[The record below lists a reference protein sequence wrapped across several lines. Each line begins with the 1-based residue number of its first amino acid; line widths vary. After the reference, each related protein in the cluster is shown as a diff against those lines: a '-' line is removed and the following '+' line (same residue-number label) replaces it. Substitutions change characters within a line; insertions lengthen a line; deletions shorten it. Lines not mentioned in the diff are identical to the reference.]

1 MNTTTIHCA
10 VESNDVLGETPL
22 WCERTQSLLWID
34 IDRALL
40 HRHHAASGSRDTFRF
55 EARHLGSLALQ
66 RAGGV
71 LLALDRALH
80 SFDFDSGTLQPLCTV
95 EPESLDTRLN
105 DGRCD
110 AAGRLWVGT
119 MDNALAKPSGSF
131 YRVDPD
137 GRVTKQFGDVI
148 VSNTV
153 AIAPDQRT
161 LYFSDTRRHVTWAFD
176 LDAAAGALS
185 NRRIFVDHRAAA
197 ERPDGACIDADG
209 CVWIAIFAGARVV
222 RYTPTGKV
230 DRTIALPATNPT
242 CPCLGGPD
250 LRTLYITTARKF
262 LSNEKLQA
270 EPLAGSVLALQVSV
284 PGLPEQRFAG

>member
-1 MNTTTIHCA
+1 M
-10 VESNDVLGETPL
+10 D
-22 WCERTQSLLWID
+22 
-34 IDRALL
+34 
-40 HRHHAASGSRDTFRF
+40 RHHGQRL
-55 EARHLGSLALQ
+55 AR
-66 RAGGV
+66 
-71 LLALDRALH
+71 
-80 SFDFDSGTLQPLCTV
+80 
-95 EPESLDTRLN
+95 
-105 DGRCD
+105 
-110 AAGRLWVGT
+110 
-119 MDNALAKPSGSF
+119 PSGSF

-209 CVWIAIFAGARVV
+209 CVWIAIFAGGRVV
-222 RYTPTGKV
+222 RYTPAGKV
-230 DRTIALPATNPT
+230 DRTIALPVTNPT

-262 LSNEKLQA
+262 L
-270 EPLAGSVLALQVSV
+270 EPRTDCRPSRSQGRCSRCRYRSLAC
-284 PGLPEQRFAG
+284 PEQRFAG